1 MKESREP
8 MLPLECVVMN
18 RSYLSVIGSVVLLS
32 SSLLLAGCDSSST
45 AQAAP
50 EPAASSAT
58 VVDVPVVK
66 ASIGTIEAA
75 LEISGTLT
83 PRSRVAVKPKL
94 PGTIE
99 RMLVDIGDAVAKG
112 QTLATIDRREI
123 DAQADSAV
131 AAVAVATAAL
141 ESAEATL
148 ANAVLEHD
156 RAKNLFEKGAL
167 PRQRLD
173 AAQTA
178 HRATVAQRNLAT
190 ANLAQA
196 NAALRRTRELQ
207 RDTTVTSPIT
217 GFVVERN
224 YDAGAIPGDKPIVVV
239 ADLREMKLEA
249 GVSEIE
255 AGRLRTGMKAVVSV
269 PAKPGDTFNGQ
280 LAAISPEVDERNRH
294 FKIDVRVPNGG
305 RALLSGMY
313 ATARI
318 IEATASTAVVVPK
331 EAVTTRNGKRGV
343 QRVQGDT
350 VSFAEVTEG
359 LSDGARVQIVTGL
372 AAGDVV
378 FADARRPI
386 AEGAKVRGIESR

>member
-1 MKESREP
+1 M
-8 MLPLECVVMN
+8 
-18 RSYLSVIGSVVLLS
+18 
-32 SSLLLAGCDSSST
+32 
-45 AQAAP
+45 
-50 EPAASSAT
+50 
-58 VVDVPVVK
+58 VK
-66 ASIGTIEAA
+66 ASVGAIESA

-99 RMLVDIGDAVAKG
+99 RMLVDIGDAVKMG
-112 QTLATIDRREI
+112 QTIATIDRREI
-123 DAQADSAV
+123 DAQADAAV

-141 ESAEATL
+141 ESTEATL

-178 HRATVAQRNLAT
+178 HRATVAQRDLAT

-196 NAALRRTRELQ
+196 NAALRRAREVQ
-207 RDTTVTSPIT
+207 RDTTITSPVT

-249 GVSEIE
+249 GVSEVE
-255 AGRLRTGMKAVVSV
+255 AGRLKPGMKAVVSV
-269 PAKPGDTFNGQ
+269 QAKPGETFSGQ

-294 FKIDVRVPNGG
+294 FKIDVRVPNGAS
-305 RALLSGMY
+305 ALLSGMY

-318 IEATASTAVVVPK
+318 IEATSANAIVLPK
-331 EAVTTRNGKRGV
+331 EAVTTRDGKRGV
-343 QRVQGDT
+343 QKVQGDT
-350 VSFAEVTEG
+350 VTFVEVTEG
-359 LSDGARVQIVTGL
+359 LSDGARVQIVKGL
-372 AAGDVV
+372 AAGDTV

-386 AEGAKVRGIESR
+386 AAGAKVRGIESR